1 MMRGAG
7 IVLFVCAA
15 LALRAQTEQQAD
27 TATIVKAIEERMHLI
42 DRAPVGA
49 VFLTF
54 VGQNEPVRLQPDSA
68 VKGNPIER
76 NEIYLDPFGT
86 PCGVGTFYRSPAT
99 GIVESS
105 MHYFDA
111 NGATIA
117 VSWQLRW
124 DKSQC
129 TDSVA
134 VETRFLYF
142 YPATKVI
149 FQYAT
154 MTDGVG
160 RKLDPTKC
168 RYPNI
173 ERHFDTF
180 YHRDMLFLSKGIKL
194 P

>member
-1 MMRGAG
+1 MMRWLV
-7 IVLFVCAA
+7 ILLFACVSWE
-15 LALRAQTEQQAD
+15 LQAQTEQQAD
-27 TATIVKAIEERMHLI
+27 TATIVKAIEERMRLI

-49 VFLTF
+49 VYLTIA
-54 VGQNEPVRLQPDSA
+54 GQNEPMLLAPDSA
-68 VKGNPIER
+68 VKGNVVER

-86 PCGVGTFYRSPAT
+86 PCGVGTFYRSPAP

-117 VSWQLRW
+117 ASWQLRW

-160 RKLDPTKC
+160 RKLDPTTC

-173 ERHFDTF
+173 ERHFDSF
-180 YHRDMLFLSKGIKL
+180 YHRDMLLLSKGIKL

>member
-1 MMRGAG
+1 MKRWCVILLVA
-7 IVLFVCAA
+7 CAS
-15 LALRAQTEQQAD
+15 LAARAQGEQQAD
-27 TATIVKAIEERMHLI
+27 TATIVKAIEERMRLI

-49 VFLTF
+49 VYLTF
-54 VGQNEPVRLQPDSA
+54 AGQNEPVKLQPDSA

-86 PCGVGTFYRSPAT
+86 PCGVGTFYRSPAP

-117 VSWQLRW
+117 ASWQLRW

-142 YPATKVI
+142 YPATHVI
-149 FQYAT
+149 RQYMT
-154 MTDGVG
+154 TTDGMG
-160 RKLDPTKC
+160 RKLDPVKC
-168 RYPNI
+168 MYPNI
-173 ERHFDTF
+173 ERHFDTY
-180 YHRDMLFLSKGIKL
+180 YHRDMLLLSRGIKL